1 MLEEMSIMLFVLCTS
16 TNNSHAAVADQVRE
30 EFKRLKKLGS
40 ESSKE
45 AARKV
50 RELGLFN
57 RKKKDIR

>member
-1 MLEEMSIMLFVLCTS
+1 MLFVLCTS